1 MSFTN
6 MRVSSRHRDGL
17 RNRRDGPNLPLVE
30 QEFQGQTAGTQSV
43 DRAAQLLVGVRE
55 GERPQAV
62 TELSE
67 RANLPKSTASRLLSA
82 LERHGLVQQQGTR
95 GAFSAGPVLLRY
107 AQARPGDPGLISLAQ
122 QPMHALSE
130 ATGETINL
138 AIAGHLGVERIA
150 EVESRHFLGA
160 GQWVGRRV
168 PYHCTAVG
176 KVLLAFG
183 AGELPPD
190 APLEAL
196 TSRTI
201 VDRARLDAQLEQVR
215 GDRFATATD
224 ELESGLT
231 ALASPVFDQDGTAVA
246 ALAVSG
252 PTLRL
257 SPRRIADLRPTVIK
271 QARALSEELGH
282 RHEGVH
288 AA

>member
-1 MSFTN
+1 
-6 MRVSSRHRDGL
+6 
-17 RNRRDGPNLPLVE
+17 VE
-30 QEFQGQTAGTQSV
+30 QEFQGQSPGTQSV
-43 DRAAQLLVGVRE
+43 DRAAQLLVGVLE

-62 TELSE
+62 AELSE

-82 LERHGLVQQQGTR
+82 LERHGLVQQHGNR
-95 GAFSAGPVLLRY
+95 GGFSAGPVVMRY
-107 AQARPGDPGLISLAQ
+107 AQGRPGDRSLLTLAR

-138 AIAGHLGVERIA
+138 AIAGSLGVEHIA

-183 AGELPPD
+183 ATELASD
-190 APLEAL
+190 AALEPL

-201 VDRARLDAQLEQVR
+201 VDRRRLDAELATIR
-215 GDRFATATD
+215 SDRFATATD

-231 ALASPVFDQDGTAVA
+231 AVASPVFDEDGTAVA

-257 SPRRIADLRPTVIK
+257 SPRRIAELRPTVIK
-271 QARALSEELGH
+271 QARALSEQLGH
-282 RHEGVH
+282 RKEGVH

>member
-1 MSFTN
+1 
-6 MRVSSRHRDGL
+6 
-17 RNRRDGPNLPLVE
+17 VE
-30 QEFQGQTAGTQSV
+30 QEFQGTGTQSV
-43 DRAAQLLVGVRE
+43 DRAAQLLVGVLE

-62 TELSE
+62 AELSE
-67 RANLPKSTASRLLSA
+67 RAKLPKSTASRLLSA
-82 LERHGLVQQQGTR
+82 LERHGLVQQHGSR
-95 GAFSAGPVLLRY
+95 GGFSAGPVLLRY
-107 AQARPGDPGLISLAQ
+107 AQGRPGDPTLLNLAQ
-122 QPMHALSE
+122 PPMHALAE

-138 AIAGHLGVERIA
+138 AVAGPLGVEHIA

-176 KVLLAFG
+176 KVLLAFE
-183 AGELPPD
+183 AARLPRD
-190 APLEAL
+190 APLEPL
-196 TSRTI
+196 TSSTI
-201 VDRARLDAQLEQVR
+201 VDRARLDAELIQVR
-215 GDRFATATD
+215 SDRFAAATD

-231 ALASPVFDQDGTAVA
+231 AIASPVSDQDGTVVA

-257 SPRRIADLRPTVIK
+257 SPRRMAELRPTVIK
-271 QARALSEELGH
+271 QARALSEALGH

>member
-1 MSFTN
+1 M
-6 MRVSSRHRDGL
+6 
-17 RNRRDGPNLPLVE
+17 E
-30 QEFQGQTAGTQSV
+30 QEFQGQSPGTQSV
-43 DRAAQLLVGVRE
+43 DRAAQLLVGVLQ

-62 TELSE
+62 ADLSE

-82 LERHGLVQQQGTR
+82 LERHGLVQQHGAR
-95 GAFSAGPVLLRY
+95 GGFSPGPVLLRY
-107 AQARPGDPGLISLAQ
+107 ARGRPGDPTLLDRAQ
-122 QPMHALSE
+122 QPMRALAE

-138 AIAGHLGVERIA
+138 AVAGSLGVEHIA
-150 EVESRHFLGA
+150 EVQTRHFLGA

-183 AGELPPD
+183 AAELPRGV
-190 APLEAL
+190 ALEPL

-201 VDRARLDAQLEQVR
+201 VDRARLDAELAQVKA
-215 GDRFATATD
+215 DRFATATD

-231 ALASPVFDQDGTAVA
+231 ALAAPVFDQDRTAVA

-257 SPRRIADLRPTVIK
+257 SPRRIAELRPTVIK
-271 QARALSEELGH
+271 QARALSEQLGH
-282 RHEGVH
+282 RQEGVH

>member
-1 MSFTN
+1 
-6 MRVSSRHRDGL
+6 
-17 RNRRDGPNLPLVE
+17 VE
-30 QEFQGQTAGTQSV
+30 QEFQGQSPGTQAV
-43 DRAAQLLVGVRE
+43 DRAAQLLVGVLE

-62 TELSE
+62 AELCE

-82 LERHGLVQQQGTR
+82 LERHGLVQQHGAR
-95 GAFSAGPVLLRY
+95 GGFSAGPVLMRY
-107 AQARPGDPGLISLAQ
+107 AQGRPGDQSLLTLAR

-138 AIAGHLGVERIA
+138 AIAGSLGVEHIA
-150 EVESRHFLGA
+150 EIESRHFLGA

-168 PYHCTAVG
+168 PFHCTAVG

-183 AGELPPD
+183 AAEL
-190 APLEAL
+190 APGASLEPL

-201 VDRARLDAQLEQVR
+201 VDRARLAAQLETVR
-215 GDRFATATD
+215 SERFATATD

-257 SPRRIADLRPTVIK
+257 SPRRIAELRPTVIK
-271 QARALSEELGH
+271 QARTLSEQLGH
-282 RHEGVH
+282 RQEGVH

>member
-1 MSFTN
+1 
-6 MRVSSRHRDGL
+6 
-17 RNRRDGPNLPLVE
+17 VE
-30 QEFQGQTAGTQSV
+30 QEFQGQSPGTQAV
-43 DRAAQLLVGVRE
+43 DRAAQLLVGVLE

-62 TELSE
+62 AELSE
-67 RANLPKSTASRLLSA
+67 RANLPKSTASRLLAA
-82 LERHGLVQQQGTR
+82 LERHGLVQQHGSR

-107 AQARPGDPGLISLAQ
+107 ARGRPGDPTLLDLAQ
-122 QPMHALSE
+122 QPMHALAE

-138 AIAGHLGVERIA
+138 GVAGALGVEHVA
-150 EVESRHFLGA
+150 EIESRHFLGA
-160 GQWVGRRV
+160 GKWVGRRA

-183 AGELPPD
+183 AAQLPPGV
-190 APLEAL
+190 PLEPL

-201 VDRARLDAQLEQVR
+201 VDRARLDAELEHVR
-215 GDRFATATD
+215 GDRFAIATD

-231 ALASPVFDQDGTAVA
+231 AMASPVLDPDGTAIA

-257 SPRRIADLRPTVIK
+257 SPRRLAELRPTVIK
-271 QARALSEELGH
+271 QARALSEALGH
-282 RHEGVH
+282 RQEGVH